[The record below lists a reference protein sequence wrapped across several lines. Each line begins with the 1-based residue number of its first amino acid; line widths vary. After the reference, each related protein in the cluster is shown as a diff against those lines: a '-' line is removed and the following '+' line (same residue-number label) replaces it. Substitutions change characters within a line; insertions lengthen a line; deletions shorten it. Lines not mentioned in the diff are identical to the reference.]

1 MKQKTSS
8 TFWLWI
14 LVALASGLA
23 CFAGLENSDG
33 ASSLRRA
40 PGPSHIADLKNGQR
54 IFMYGVTAQDRAVQN
69 SHGMEGVGCA
79 MCHGEDG
86 RGGSMHSLFAPNI
99 TFSFLS
105 NPMGYQD
112 PRGRKRPAYNEESV
126 KAAIVA
132 GIDAGGSQL
141 DPEMPRWTGL
151 SVTDLEDLIGY
162 LKTLGRPSR
171 QEQSGSEGI

>member
-1 MKQKTSS
+1 MKQQTSS
-8 TFWLWI
+8 TFRLRI
-14 LVALASGLA
+14 LVALAGGLV
-23 CFAGLENSDG
+23 CFAGLGYAGGKDSFG
-33 ASSLRRA
+33 LA
-40 PGPSHIADLKNGQR
+40 PDPSPVADLKNGSR
-54 IFMYGVTAQDRAVQN
+54 IFMHGVTIQNRIVQN

-86 RGGSMHSLFAPNI
+86 RGGSMHSLFAPDI

-151 SVTDLEDLIGY
+151 SATDLEDLIGY
-162 LKTLGRPSR
+162 LKALGRPR
-171 QEQSGSEGI
+171 HEEPSGSEGI

>member
-1 MKQKTSS
+1 MKQQPSL
-8 TFWLWI
+8 TFWLWTV
-14 LVALASGLA
+14 LALSGGSV
-23 CFAGLENSDG
+23 CFAGAGTSGGVNGLGHD
-33 ASSLRRA
+33 
-40 PGPSHIADLKNGQR
+40 PCPSEVADLRNGSR
-54 IFMYGVTAQDRAVQN
+54 IFMYGITAQNRIVQN

-86 RGGSMHSLFAPNI
+86 RGGSMHGLLAPNI

-112 PRGRKRPAYNEESV
+112 PRGRRRPAYNEESV

-132 GIDAGGSQL
+132 GIDAGGSTL

-151 SVTDLEDLIGY
+151 SATDLEDVIGY
-162 LKTLGRPSR
+162 LKTLGRPS
-171 QEQSGSEGI
+171 QEERGGSEGV

>member
-1 MKQKTSS
+1 MKQKTTS
-8 TFWLWI
+8 TFRLRI
-14 LVALASGLA
+14 LVVLAGVLLGSSGLGN
-23 CFAGLENSDG
+23 AGG
-33 ASSLRRA
+33 TSSSGHAL
-40 PGPSHIADLKNGQR
+40 GPSPVADLKNGWY
-54 IFMYGVTAQDRAVQN
+54 IFMHGITAQNRSIQN

-86 RGGSMHSLFAPNI
+86 RGGSMHGLFAPNI

-105 NPMGYQD
+105 NPLGYQD

-132 GIDAGGSQL
+132 GIDARGSTL

-151 SVTDLEDLIGY
+151 SATDLEDLIGY
-162 LKTLGRPSR
+162 LKTLSRPR
-171 QEQSGSEGI
+171 QEDQSGSEGI